1 MRGSR
6 MSSSRMS
13 GAHEPDHA
21 EAMAPDVEAIVTRA
35 GELGFSPMRV
45 AIALGVSPR
54 ALASIELAAP
64 PGRDRSSHGLPA
76 DAHDRR
82 W

>member
-1 MRGSR
+1 
-6 MSSSRMS
+6 MSA
-13 GAHEPDHA
+13 AHEAGHA

-35 GELGFSPMRV
+35 GELGFSPTRV

-54 ALASIELAAP
+54 ALASIELSAAP
-64 PGRDRSSHGLPA
+64 GRNGFAHGLPA
-76 DAHDRR
+76 DAHARR